1 MNLLYINLLQGAG
14 AGSQGMLMLVI
25 MAVFFAFMIW
35 PQMRRQKKAKNF
47 VAGLEKGD
55 KVVTTGGIHGKISQI
70 GEKQITLDLEEGKMK
85 IDPTG
90 ISMENTQAVYPKEA
104 AAK

>member
-1 MNLLYINLLQGAG
+1 MYLLNINLLQGPTAG
-14 AGSQGMLMLVI
+14 NQGMLMLLI

-55 KVVTTGGIHGKISQI
+55 KVVTRCR
-70 GEKQITLDLEEGKMK
+70 
-85 IDPTG
+85 
-90 ISMENTQAVYPKEA
+90 
-104 AAK
+104 

>member
-1 MNLLYINLLQGAG
+1 MYLLNINLLQGPTAG
-14 AGSQGMLMLVI
+14 NQGMLMLLI

-35 PQMRRQKKAKNF
+35 HQMRRQKKAKNF

-55 KVVTTGGIHGKISQI
+55 KVVTTGGVHGKISQI

-104 AAK
+104 AK

>member
-1 MNLLYINLLQGAG
+1 MYLLNINLLQGPTAG
-14 AGSQGMLMLVI
+14 NQGMLMLLI

-55 KVVTTGGIHGKISQI
+55 KVVTTGGVHGKISQRFTFFSI
-70 GEKQITLDLEEGKMK
+70 LHLT
-85 IDPTG
+85 
-90 ISMENTQAVYPKEA
+90 
-104 AAK
+104 

>member
-1 MNLLYINLLQGAG
+1 MYLLNINLLQGPTAG
-14 AGSQGMLMLVI
+14 NQGMLMLLI
-25 MAVFFAFMIW
+25 MAVFFAFIIW
-35 PQMRRQKKAKNF
+35 PQMRRQKKTKNF

-55 KVVTTGGIHGKISQI
+55 KVVTTGGVHGKISQI

-104 AAK
+104 AK